1 MKHSIRKE
9 DVTYVVRPEQKK
21 VIAYIE
27 GTKWMFTDF
36 VNENYPGAHVFW
48 CDEPLE
54 AKLEMPAR
62 FVGISTCGPNDE
74 WDENLGKLI
83 AFDRM
88 KDNLN
93 KSFFKRANTFVAE
106 MERRLDIFC
115 NRTNAYG
122 AKLEVNTERRKQLI
136 EKFLENPENEMKMP
150 EN

>member
-27 GTKWMFTDF
+27 GTQWMFTDF
-36 VNENYPGAHVFW
+36 VNENYPGSYVFW
-48 CDEPLE
+48 CNESMEDRLR
-54 AKLEMPAR
+54 MPAR
-62 FVGISTCGPNDE
+62 FVGISTCGPDDE

-106 MERRLDIFC
+106 MEKRLDIFC
-115 NRTNAYG
+115 DRTNAYG
-122 AKLEVNTERRKQLI
+122 TKLEINTERRKQLI
-136 EKFLENPENEMKMP
+136 EKLLENPENEMKMP

>member
-27 GTKWMFTDF
+27 GTQWMFTDF
-36 VNENYPGAHVFW
+36 VNENYPGSYAFW
-48 CDEPLE
+48 CNESMED
-54 AKLEMPAR
+54 KLRMPNKFIGVA
-62 FVGISTCGPNDE
+62 TCGPDDV
-74 WDENLGKLI
+74 WDENVGRLI

-106 MERRLDIFC
+106 MEKRLDIFC
-115 NRTNAYG
+115 DQVNGYG
-122 AKLEVNTERRKQLI
+122 MKLETNMNRRKEIINKILG
-136 EKFLENPENEMKMP
+136 EEETTEA
-150 EN
+150 

>member
-27 GTKWMFTDF
+27 GTQWMFTDF
-36 VNENYPGAHVFW
+36 VNENYPGAYVFW
-48 CDEPLE
+48 CNEPLE
-54 AKLEMPAR
+54 DKLKMPNKFIGVA
-62 FVGISTCGPNDE
+62 TCGPDDA
-74 WDENLGKLI
+74 WDENVGRLI

-115 NRTNAYG
+115 ERVNGYG
-122 AKLEVNTERRKQLI
+122 EKLENNMNRRKAVIAKILGD
-136 EKFLENPENEMKMP
+136 EAAED
-150 EN
+150 

>member
-27 GTKWMFTDF
+27 GTQWMFTDF

-48 CDEPLE
+48 CNESLE
-54 AKLEMPAR
+54 DKLKMPNKFIGVA
-62 FVGISTCGPNDE
+62 TCGPDDA
-74 WDENLGKLI
+74 WDENVGRLI

-106 MERRLDIFC
+106 MEKRLDLFC
-115 NRTNAYG
+115 ERVNGYG
-122 AKLEVNTERRKQLI
+122 EKLEHNMNRRKAVIAKVLGD
-136 EKFLENPENEMKMP
+136 EVTED
-150 EN
+150 

>member
-27 GTKWMFTDF
+27 GTQWMFTDF
-36 VNENYPGAHVFW
+36 VNENYPGSYVFW
-48 CDEPLE
+48 CNESMED
-54 AKLEMPAR
+54 KLKMPNKFIGVA
-62 FVGISTCGPNDE
+62 TCGPDDV
-74 WDENLGKLI
+74 WDENVGRLI

-106 MERRLDIFC
+106 LEKRLDIFC
-115 NRTNAYG
+115 ERVNGYG
-122 AKLEVNTERRKQLI
+122 EKLEYNMNRRKTVIAKVLGDGAT
-136 EKFLENPENEMKMP
+136 ED
-150 EN
+150 

>member
-27 GTKWMFTDF
+27 GTQWMFTDF
-36 VNENYPGAHVFW
+36 VNENYPGSYVFW
-48 CDEPLE
+48 CNESMED
-54 AKLEMPAR
+54 KLRMPNKFIGVA
-62 FVGISTCGPNDE
+62 TCDPDDV
-74 WDENLGKLI
+74 WDENVGRLI

-106 MERRLDIFC
+106 MEKRLDIFC
-115 NRTNAYG
+115 DRVNGYG
-122 AKLEVNTERRKQLI
+122 MKLETNMNRRKEIINKILG
-136 EKFLENPENEMKMP
+136 EEETTEA
-150 EN
+150 

>member
-27 GTKWMFTDF
+27 GTQWMFTDF
-36 VNENYPGAHVFW
+36 VNENYPSAPIFW

-54 AKLEMPAR
+54 EKLKMPNKFLGVA
-62 FVGISTCGPNDE
+62 TCGPDDV
-74 WDENLGKLI
+74 WDENVGRLI

-106 MERRLDIFC
+106 MEKRLDIFC
-115 NRTNAYG
+115 DRVNGYG
-122 AKLEVNTERRKQLI
+122 VKLETNMNRRKEIIKKILG
-136 EKFLENPENEMKMP
+136 EEETTEA
-150 EN
+150 

>member
-1 MKHSIRKE
+1 MKHNIRKE
-9 DVTYVVRPEQKK
+9 DVTYVVQPEQKK

-36 VNENYPGAHVFW
+36 VNENYPGALVFW

-54 AKLEMPAR
+54 AKLEMPNK
-62 FVGISTCGPNDE
+62 FVGVATCGPDDV
-74 WDENLGKLI
+74 WDENVGRLI

-106 MERRLDIFC
+106 MERRLDLFC
-115 NRTNAYG
+115 ERTDAYG
-122 AKLEVNTERRKQLI
+122 MKLEANMNRRKEVIAKVLG
-136 EKFLENPENEMKMP
+136 EETVEE
-150 EN
+150 

>member
-9 DVTYVVRPEQKK
+9 DVTYVVRSEQKK

-54 AKLEMPAR
+54 DKLKMPNKFIGVA
-62 FVGISTCGPNDE
+62 TCGPDDV
-74 WDENLGKLI
+74 WDENVGRLI

-88 KDNLN
+88 KENLN

-106 MERRLDIFC
+106 MERRLDLFC
-115 NRTNAYG
+115 ERTNAYG
-122 AKLEVNTERRKQLI
+122 MKLETNMNRRKEVIAKVLG
-136 EKFLENPENEMKMP
+136 EETVEE
-150 EN
+150 

>member
-27 GTKWMFTDF
+27 GTQWMFTDF
-36 VNENYPGAHVFW
+36 VNENYPSAPIFW

-54 AKLEMPAR
+54 EKLKMPNKFIGVA
-62 FVGISTCGPNDE
+62 TCGPDDV
-74 WDENLGKLI
+74 WDENIGRLI

-106 MERRLDIFC
+106 MEKRLDIFC
-115 NRTNAYG
+115 DRVNGYG
-122 AKLEVNTERRKQLI
+122 VKLEANMNRRKEIIKKILG
-136 EKFLENPENEMKMP
+136 EEETMEA
-150 EN
+150 

>member
-54 AKLEMPAR
+54 AKLEMPNKFIGVA
-62 FVGISTCGPNDE
+62 TCGPNDV
-74 WDENLGKLI
+74 WDENIGRLI

-88 KDNLN
+88 KENLN

-106 MERRLDIFC
+106 MERRLDLFC
-115 NRTNAYG
+115 ERANAYG
-122 AKLEVNTERRKQLI
+122 TKLETNMNRRKEIIAKVLG
-136 EKFLENPENEMKMP
+136 EETVEE
-150 EN
+150 

>member
-1 MKHSIRKE
+1 MKHNIRKE
-9 DVTYVVRPEQKK
+9 DVTYIVQPEQKK

-27 GTKWMFTDF
+27 GTKWMFIDF
-36 VNENYPGAHVFW
+36 VNENYPNFHIFW
-48 CDEPLE
+48 HYEPLE

-62 FVGISTCGPNDE
+62 FVGISTCSPDDE

-115 NRTNAYG
+115 DRTNAYG
-122 AKLEVNTERRKQLI
+122 TKLEANTERRKQLI
-136 EKFLENPENEMKMP
+136 EKLLENPENEIKISK
-150 EN
+150 N

>member
-27 GTKWMFTDF
+27 GTQWMFTDF
-36 VNENYPGAHVFW
+36 VNENYPGAYVFW
-48 CDEPLE
+48 CNESLE
-54 AKLEMPAR
+54 DKLKMPNKFIGVA
-62 FVGISTCGPNDE
+62 TCGPDDV
-74 WDENLGKLI
+74 WDENVGRLI

-106 MERRLDIFC
+106 MEKRLDIFC
-115 NRTNAYG
+115 DRVNAYG
-122 AKLEVNTERRKQLI
+122 MKLETNMNHRKEIINKILGEEETTE
-136 EKFLENPENEMKMP
+136 E
-150 EN
+150 